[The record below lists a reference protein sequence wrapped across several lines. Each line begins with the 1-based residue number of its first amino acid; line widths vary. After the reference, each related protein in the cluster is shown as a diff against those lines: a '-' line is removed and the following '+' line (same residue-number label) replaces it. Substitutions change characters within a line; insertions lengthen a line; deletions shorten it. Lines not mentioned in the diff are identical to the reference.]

1 MPSLLSVRLIA
12 NKSLN
17 GNLGGLL
24 ELSAISVVTEVLA
37 PFQGHY
43 LCLPIRVRTQ
53 LFLSVSAFSIEF
65 LSIV

>member
-1 MPSLLSVRLIA
+1 MPSLLSVKLIA
-12 NKSLN
+12 NRSLN
-17 GNLGGLL
+17 GNLGLL
-24 ELSAISVVTEVLA
+24 ELSAISVVTKVLA

-43 LCLPIRVRTQ
+43 LCLSIRVRIQ